1 MVETQKPLIVYKA
14 SAGSGKTFTL
24 ATEYIKLLVRDPLN
38 YRAILAVTFT
48 NKATEE
54 MKMRILSQLYGI
66 WKQLPDSD
74 SYAQK
79 IQEETGLPME
89 TIRQRSYDAL
99 HLLLHNYNSFRVQT
113 IDAFFQS
120 VLRNLAR
127 ELELTANLRVGLSGD
142 QIEELAVDQL
152 IDQLKHTDM
161 MLQWLLH
168 YIMDSLQDDKG
179 WSNNDEKK
187 TSFIHE
193 IKHFG
198 KTIFRDYY
206 KEHRNELNEKMEEEG
221 FFEQYTK
228 TLRQIRDDA
237 KERMLTI
244 ASAYFDTLEQEGL
257 TVADIKSG
265 TRGVSGYFQKIKN
278 GQFDPTVLNATA
290 LKAMDVPENW
300 YKKDH
305 PRAEELYVLADQV
318 LIPMLRYTEQEREK
332 QWKLFQSAQLT
343 LRHLNNL
350 RLLHSIEQ
358 KVKNL
363 HEEANVFLLGNTHHL
378 LHALIQ
384 DQDSPFIFEKIG
396 AQLHHVMIDEFQDT
410 STVQWQNFKV
420 LMRECMSHIGSE
432 NLIVGD
438 VKQSVYRWR
447 SGDWRLLNNINQQ
460 FSSEMME
467 IRPLQTNYRSERNII
482 TFNNA
487 FFTSA
492 AQQEQEALSERDPA
506 GAQQLKDAYTDVCQ
520 QIPENR
526 EPLGYVE
533 VRLLPAKDYRERTLE
548 QLRDTV
554 EMLLGQGVS
563 ANNIAILVRTNDI
576 ITLIANYFA
585 EQMPEVSI
593 VSDEAFRLDA
603 SVSVRLLIDSL
614 HLLTHPADLLTK
626 AQLIK
631 TYHRDVLGEDC
642 SDSVLLLR
650 NINPDD
656 LLPASYIAHFD
667 ELLMLPLY
675 ELVERLYD
683 IFELQR
689 LKDQSAY
696 ICAFYDCLTEY
707 TMENSTGIDAFIE
720 TWELE
725 LHEKTIQSDELHG
738 IRILTIHKSKG
749 LEYDHVLLPFCDWQM
764 ERGETI
770 WCEPSEE
777 PFCELPVA
785 PIDYSSKMIG
795 TIYEGDYLNEHLQL
809 TVDNLNLLYVAF
821 TRACKNLFVMG
832 KRKTKSSRSAIIEK
846 VLPELNMDGATLQGM
861 EDEQEDIF
869 FSYGSLYIDQHKQRK
884 DTDNVFLQSSQPLSI
899 EIETFDSKTEFRQ
912 SNKSQQF
919 VQTDDEEEDQQ
930 QGYVKMGSILHHV
943 FSTIHTVTDIDDALR
958 QLEQEGIL
966 YDDEIT
972 AAKVSSMLRK
982 RLESPRV
989 KEWFSDKWTLYNECT
1004 ILYTDASG
1012 HVCERRPDRVMSD
1025 GQRLVVVDF
1034 KFGHSRPEYQE
1045 QVREY
1050 MSLLKQMG
1058 HSQVE
1063 GYIWYVYSNQ
1073 IEPVR

>member
-1 MVETQKPLIVYKA
+1 MQKPLVVYKA

-24 ATEYIKLLVRDPLN
+24 ATEYIKLLVHNPLN
-38 YRAILAVTFT
+38 YRSILAVTFT

-79 IQEETGLPME
+79 VQEETNLPME
-89 TIRQRSYDAL
+89 TIRQRSGEAL
-99 HLLLHNYNSFRVQT
+99 HLLLHNYTGFRVQT

-127 ELELTANLRVGLSGD
+127 ELELTANLRVGLNGD

-168 YIMDSLQDDKG
+168 YIMDSIQEDKS

-206 KEHRNELNEKMEEEG
+206 KEHRNELNEKMTEEG
-221 FFEQYTK
+221 FLEQYTT
-228 TLRQIRDDA
+228 TLRQIREDA

-244 ASAYFDTLEQEGL
+244 ASSYFDTLEQEGFIV
-257 TVADIKSG
+257 TDIKNG
-265 TRGVSGYFQKIKN
+265 ARGVSSYFQKIKN
-278 GQFDPTVLNATA
+278 GQFDPSVLNATA
-290 LKAMDVPENW
+290 LKAMEAPENW

-305 PRAEELYVLADQV
+305 SRAEELHVLADQV
-318 LIPMLRYTEQEREK
+318 LIPMLRYTEEEREK
-332 QWKLFQSAQLT
+332 QWNLYQSAQLT

-358 KVKNL
+358 KVKDL
-363 HEEANVFLLGNTHHL
+363 HEEANIFLLGNTHHL

-396 AQLHHVMIDEFQDT
+396 AQLRHVMIDEFQDT

-420 LMRECMSHIGSE
+420 LMRECMSHAGSE

-447 SGDWRLLNNINQQ
+447 SGDWRLLNNIDQQ

-482 TFNNA
+482 AFNNA
-487 FFTSA
+487 FFTA
-492 AQQEQEALSERDPA
+492 AARQEQEDLSERDPV

-520 QIPENR
+520 QIPDHR
-526 EPLGYVE
+526 ESYGYVE
-533 VRLLPAKDYRERTLE
+533 IRLLPATNYRERTLE
-548 QLRDTV
+548 QLTETV
-554 EMLLGQGVS
+554 VTLIEQGIS
-563 ANNIAILVRTNDI
+563 PDKMAILVRTNDN
-576 ITLIANYFA
+576 ITLIADYFA
-585 EQMPEVSI
+585 QQMPEINI

-603 SVSVRLLIDSL
+603 SVSVRLLIDAL
-614 HLLTHPADLLTK
+614 RLLTHPADLLTK
-626 AQLIK
+626 AQLVK
-631 TYHRDVLGEDC
+631 TYHREVLGEDS
-642 SDSVLLLR
+642 SDSFLLLR

-675 ELVERLYD
+675 ELVERLYA
-683 IFELQR
+683 IFELHR

-696 ICAFYDCLTEY
+696 ICAFYDCLTEF

-725 LHEKTIQSDELHG
+725 LHQKTIQSDELHG

-785 PIDYSSKMIG
+785 PIDYSSKMLG
-795 TIYEGDYLNEHLQL
+795 TIYEKDYLNEHLQL

-821 TRACKNLFVMG
+821 TRACKNLFVIG
-832 KRKTKSSRSAIIEK
+832 KRKAKNCRSAIIEK
-846 VLPELNMDGATLQGM
+846 VLPELELDGMVLEGV
-861 EDEQEDIF
+861 EDEQAAIF
-869 FSYGSLYIDQHKQRK
+869 FSYGTLCVHQEKQQQH
-884 DTDNVFLQSSQPLSI
+884 TENVFLQPSGQLSL

-919 VQTDDEEEDQQ
+919 VQANEEEEDQQ

-943 FSTIHTVTDIDDALR
+943 FSTIRTVADIDVALR

-989 KEWFSDKWTLYNECT
+989 KEWFSDKWTLYNECS
-1004 ILYTDASG
+1004 ILYTDADG

-1034 KFGHSRPEYQE
+1034 KFGHPRPEYQE

-1050 MSLLKQMG
+1050 MTLLQQMG
-1058 HSQVE
+1058 HHQVE

-1073 IEPVR
+1073 IESVK

>member
-1 MVETQKPLIVYKA
+1 MQKPLVVYKA

-24 ATEYIKLLVRDPLN
+24 ATEYIKLLVHNPLN
-38 YRAILAVTFT
+38 YRSILAVTFT

-79 IQEETGLPME
+79 VQEETNLPME
-89 TIRQRSYDAL
+89 TIRQRSGEAL
-99 HLLLHNYNSFRVQT
+99 HLLLHNYTGFRVQT

-127 ELELTANLRVGLSGD
+127 ELELTANLRVGLNGD

-168 YIMDSLQDDKG
+168 YIMDSIQEDKS

-206 KEHRNELNEKMEEEG
+206 KEHRNELNEKMTEEG
-221 FFEQYTK
+221 FFEQYTT
-228 TLRQIRDDA
+228 TLRQIREDA

-244 ASAYFDTLEQEGL
+244 ASTYFDTLEQEGFIV
-257 TVADIKSG
+257 TDIKNG
-265 TRGVSGYFQKIKN
+265 ARGVSSYFQKIKN
-278 GQFDPTVLNATA
+278 GQFDPSVLNATA
-290 LKAMDVPENW
+290 LKAMEAPENW

-305 PRAEELYVLADQV
+305 SRAEELHVLADQV
-318 LIPMLRYTEQEREK
+318 LIPMLRYTEEEREK
-332 QWKLFQSAQLT
+332 QWNLYQSAQLT

-358 KVKNL
+358 KVKDL
-363 HEEANVFLLGNTHHL
+363 HEEANIFLLGNTHHL

-396 AQLHHVMIDEFQDT
+396 AQLRHVMIDEFQDT

-420 LMRECMSHIGSE
+420 LMRECMSHAGSE

-447 SGDWRLLNNINQQ
+447 SGDWRLLNNIDQQ

-482 TFNNA
+482 AFNNA
-487 FFTSA
+487 FFTA
-492 AQQEQEALSERDPA
+492 AARQEQEDLSERDPV

-520 QIPENR
+520 QIPDHR
-526 EPLGYVE
+526 ESYGYVE
-533 VRLLPAKDYRERTLE
+533 IRLLPATNYRERTLE
-548 QLRDTV
+548 QLTETV
-554 EMLLGQGVS
+554 GTLIEQGIS
-563 ANNIAILVRTNDI
+563 PDKMAILVRTNDN
-576 ITLIANYFA
+576 ITLIADYFA
-585 EQMPEVSI
+585 QQMPEINI

-603 SVSVRLLIDSL
+603 SVSVRLLIDAL
-614 HLLTHPADLLTK
+614 RLLTHPADLLTK
-626 AQLIK
+626 AQLVK
-631 TYHRDVLGEDC
+631 TYHREVLGEDS
-642 SDSVLLLR
+642 SDSFLLLR

-675 ELVERLYD
+675 ELVERLYA
-683 IFELQR
+683 IFELHR

-696 ICAFYDCLTEY
+696 ICAFYDCLTEF

-725 LHEKTIQSDELHG
+725 LHQKTIQSDELHG

-785 PIDYSSKMIG
+785 PIDYSSKMLG
-795 TIYEGDYLNEHLQL
+795 TIYEKDYLNEHLQL

-821 TRACKNLFVMG
+821 TRACKNLFVIG
-832 KRKTKSSRSAIIEK
+832 KRKAKAYRSAIIEK
-846 VLPELNMDGATLQGM
+846 VLPELELDGMVLEGV
-861 EDEQEDIF
+861 EDEQADIF
-869 FSYGSLYIDQHKQRK
+869 FSYGTLCVHQEKQQQH
-884 DTDNVFLQSSQPLSI
+884 TENVFLQPSGQLSL
-899 EIETFDSKTEFRQ
+899 EIDTFDSKTEFRQ

-919 VQTDDEEEDQQ
+919 VQANEEEEDQQ

-943 FSTIHTVTDIDDALR
+943 FSTIRTVADIDVALR

-989 KEWFSDKWTLYNECT
+989 KEWFSDKWTLYNECS
-1004 ILYTDASG
+1004 ILYTDADG

-1034 KFGHSRPEYQE
+1034 KFGHPRPEYQE

-1050 MSLLKQMG
+1050 MTLLQQMG
-1058 HSQVE
+1058 HHQVE

-1073 IEPVR
+1073 IESVK

>member
-1 MVETQKPLIVYKA
+1 MQKPLVVYKA

-24 ATEYIKLLVRDPLN
+24 ATEYIKLLVHNPLN
-38 YRAILAVTFT
+38 YRSILAVTFT

-79 IQEETGLPME
+79 VQEETNLPME
-89 TIRQRSYDAL
+89 TIRQRSGEAL
-99 HLLLHNYNSFRVQT
+99 HLLLHNYTGFRVQT

-127 ELELTANLRVGLSGD
+127 ELELTANLRVGLNGD

-168 YIMDSLQDDKG
+168 YIMDSIQEDKS

-206 KEHRNELNEKMEEEG
+206 KEHRNELNEKMTEEG
-221 FFEQYTK
+221 FLEQYTT
-228 TLRQIRDDA
+228 TLRQIREDA

-244 ASAYFDTLEQEGL
+244 ASSYFDTLEQEGFIV
-257 TVADIKSG
+257 TDIKNG
-265 TRGVSGYFQKIKN
+265 ARGVSSYFQKIKN
-278 GQFDPTVLNATA
+278 GQFDPSVLNATA
-290 LKAMDVPENW
+290 LKAMEAPENW

-305 PRAEELYVLADQV
+305 SRAEELHVLADQV
-318 LIPMLRYTEQEREK
+318 LIPMLRYTEEEREK
-332 QWKLFQSAQLT
+332 QWNLYQSAQLT

-358 KVKNL
+358 KVKDL
-363 HEEANVFLLGNTHHL
+363 HEEANIFLLGNTHHL

-396 AQLHHVMIDEFQDT
+396 AQLRHVMIDEFQDT

-420 LMRECMSHIGSE
+420 LMRECMSHAGSE

-447 SGDWRLLNNINQQ
+447 SGDWRLLNNIDQQ

-482 TFNNA
+482 AFNNA
-487 FFTSA
+487 FFTA
-492 AQQEQEALSERDPA
+492 AARQEQEDLSERDPV

-520 QIPENR
+520 QIPDHR
-526 EPLGYVE
+526 ESYGYVE
-533 VRLLPAKDYRERTLE
+533 IRLLPATNYRERTLE
-548 QLRDTV
+548 QLTETV
-554 EMLLGQGVS
+554 GTLIEQGIS
-563 ANNIAILVRTNDI
+563 PDKMAILVRTNDN
-576 ITLIANYFA
+576 ITLIADYFA
-585 EQMPEVSI
+585 QQMPEINI

-603 SVSVRLLIDSL
+603 SVSVRLLIDAL
-614 HLLTHPADLLTK
+614 RLLTHPADLLTK
-626 AQLIK
+626 AQLVK
-631 TYHRDVLGEDC
+631 TYHREVLGEDS
-642 SDSVLLLR
+642 SDSFLLLR

-675 ELVERLYD
+675 ELVERLYA
-683 IFELQR
+683 IFELHR

-696 ICAFYDCLTEY
+696 ICAFYDCLTEF

-725 LHEKTIQSDELHG
+725 LHQKTIQSDELHG

-785 PIDYSSKMIG
+785 PIDYSSKMLG
-795 TIYEGDYLNEHLQL
+795 TIYEKDYLNEHLQL

-821 TRACKNLFVMG
+821 TRACKNLFVIG
-832 KRKTKSSRSAIIEK
+832 KRKAKAYRSAIIEK
-846 VLPELNMDGATLQGM
+846 VLPELELDGMVLEGV
-861 EDEQEDIF
+861 EDEQAAIF
-869 FSYGSLYIDQHKQRK
+869 FSYGTLCVHQEKQQQH
-884 DTDNVFLQSSQPLSI
+884 TENVFLQPSGQLSL
-899 EIETFDSKTEFRQ
+899 EIDTFDSKTEFRQ

-919 VQTDDEEEDQQ
+919 VQANEEEEDQQ

-943 FSTIHTVTDIDDALR
+943 FSTIRTVADIDVALR

-989 KEWFSDKWTLYNECT
+989 KEWFSDKWTLYNECS
-1004 ILYTDASG
+1004 ILYTDADG

-1034 KFGHSRPEYQE
+1034 KFGHPRPEYQE

-1050 MSLLKQMG
+1050 MTLLQQMG
-1058 HSQVE
+1058 HHQVE

-1073 IEPVR
+1073 IESVK

>member
-1 MVETQKPLIVYKA
+1 MQKPLVVYKA

-24 ATEYIKLLVRDPLN
+24 ATEYIKLLVHNPLN
-38 YRAILAVTFT
+38 YRSILAVTFT

-79 IQEETGLPME
+79 VQEETNLPME
-89 TIRQRSYDAL
+89 TIRQRSGEAL
-99 HLLLHNYNSFRVQT
+99 HLLLHNYTGFRVQT

-127 ELELTANLRVGLSGD
+127 ELELTANLRVGLNGD

-168 YIMDSLQDDKG
+168 YIMDSIQEDKS

-206 KEHRNELNEKMEEEG
+206 KEHRNELNEKMTEEG
-221 FFEQYTK
+221 FLEQYTT
-228 TLRQIRDDA
+228 TLRQIREDA

-244 ASAYFDTLEQEGL
+244 ASSYFDTLEQEGFIV
-257 TVADIKSG
+257 TDIKNG
-265 TRGVSGYFQKIKN
+265 ARGVSSYFQKIKN
-278 GQFDPTVLNATA
+278 GQFDPSVLNATA
-290 LKAMDVPENW
+290 LKAMEAPENW

-305 PRAEELYVLADQV
+305 SRAEELHVLADQV
-318 LIPMLRYTEQEREK
+318 LIPMLRYTEEEREK
-332 QWKLFQSAQLT
+332 QWNLYQSAQLT

-358 KVKNL
+358 KVKDL
-363 HEEANVFLLGNTHHL
+363 HEEANIFLLGNTHHL

-396 AQLHHVMIDEFQDT
+396 AQLRHVMIDEFQDT

-420 LMRECMSHIGSE
+420 LMRECMSHAGSE

-447 SGDWRLLNNINQQ
+447 SGDWRLLNNIDQQ

-482 TFNNA
+482 AFNNA
-487 FFTSA
+487 FFTA
-492 AQQEQEALSERDPA
+492 AARQEQEDLSERDPV

-520 QIPENR
+520 QIPDHR
-526 EPLGYVE
+526 ESYGYVE
-533 VRLLPAKDYRERTLE
+533 IRLLPATNYRERTLE
-548 QLRDTV
+548 QLTETV
-554 EMLLGQGVS
+554 GTLIEQGIS
-563 ANNIAILVRTNDI
+563 PDKIAILVRTNDN
-576 ITLIANYFA
+576 ITLIADYFA
-585 EQMPEVSI
+585 QQMPEINI

-603 SVSVRLLIDSL
+603 SVSVRLLIDAL
-614 HLLTHPADLLTK
+614 RLLTHPADLLTK
-626 AQLIK
+626 AQLVK
-631 TYHRDVLGEDC
+631 TYHREVLGEDS
-642 SDSVLLLR
+642 SDSFLLLR

-675 ELVERLYD
+675 ELVERLYA
-683 IFELQR
+683 IFELHR

-696 ICAFYDCLTEY
+696 ICAFYDCLTEF

-725 LHEKTIQSDELHG
+725 LHQKTIQSDELHG

-785 PIDYSSKMIG
+785 PIDYSSKMLG
-795 TIYEGDYLNEHLQL
+795 TIYEKDYLNEHLQL

-821 TRACKNLFVMG
+821 TRACKNLFVIG
-832 KRKTKSSRSAIIEK
+832 KRKAKNCRSAIIEK
-846 VLPELNMDGATLQGM
+846 VLPELELDGMVLEGV
-861 EDEQEDIF
+861 EDEQAAIF
-869 FSYGSLYIDQHKQRK
+869 FSYGTLCVHQEKQQQH
-884 DTDNVFLQSSQPLSI
+884 TENVFLQPSGQLSL
-899 EIETFDSKTEFRQ
+899 EIDTFDSKTEFRQ

-919 VQTDDEEEDQQ
+919 VQANEEEEDQQ

-943 FSTIHTVTDIDDALR
+943 FSTIRTVADIDVALR

-989 KEWFSDKWTLYNECT
+989 KEWFSDKWTLYNECS
-1004 ILYTDASG
+1004 ILYTDADG

-1034 KFGHSRPEYQE
+1034 KFGHPRPEYQE

-1050 MSLLKQMG
+1050 MTLLQQMG
-1058 HSQVE
+1058 HHQVE

-1073 IEPVR
+1073 IESVK

>member
-1 MVETQKPLIVYKA
+1 MQKPLVVYKA

-24 ATEYIKLLVRDPLN
+24 ATEYIKLLVHNPLN
-38 YRAILAVTFT
+38 YRSILAVTFT

-79 IQEETGLPME
+79 VQEETNLPME
-89 TIRQRSYDAL
+89 TIRQRSGEAL
-99 HLLLHNYNSFRVQT
+99 HLLLHNYTGFRVQT

-127 ELELTANLRVGLSGD
+127 ELELTANLRVGLNGD

-168 YIMDSLQDDKG
+168 YIMDSIQEDKS

-206 KEHRNELNEKMEEEG
+206 KEHRNELNEKMTEEG
-221 FFEQYTK
+221 FLEQYTT
-228 TLRQIRDDA
+228 TLRQIREDA

-244 ASAYFDTLEQEGL
+244 ASSYFDTLEQEGFIV
-257 TVADIKSG
+257 TDIKNG
-265 TRGVSGYFQKIKN
+265 ARGVSSYFQKIKN
-278 GQFDPTVLNATA
+278 GQFDPSVLNATA
-290 LKAMDVPENW
+290 LKAMEAPENW

-305 PRAEELYVLADQV
+305 SRAEELHVLADQV
-318 LIPMLRYTEQEREK
+318 LIPMLRYTEEEREK
-332 QWKLFQSAQLT
+332 QWNLYQSAQLT

-358 KVKNL
+358 KVKDL
-363 HEEANVFLLGNTHHL
+363 HEEANIFLLGNTHHL

-396 AQLHHVMIDEFQDT
+396 AQLRHVMIDEFQDT

-420 LMRECMSHIGSE
+420 LMRECMSHAGSE

-447 SGDWRLLNNINQQ
+447 SGDWRLLNNIDQQ

-482 TFNNA
+482 AFNNA
-487 FFTSA
+487 FFTA
-492 AQQEQEALSERDPA
+492 AARQEQEDLSERDPV

-520 QIPENR
+520 QIPDHR
-526 EPLGYVE
+526 ESYGYVE
-533 VRLLPAKDYRERTLE
+533 IRLLPATNYRERTLE
-548 QLRDTV
+548 QLTETV
-554 EMLLGQGVS
+554 GTLIEQGVS
-563 ANNIAILVRTNDI
+563 TDKMAILVRTNDN
-576 ITLIANYFA
+576 ITLIADYFA
-585 EQMPEVSI
+585 QQMPEINI

-603 SVSVRLLIDSL
+603 SVSVRLLIDAL
-614 HLLTHPADLLTK
+614 RLLTHPADLLTK
-626 AQLIK
+626 AQLVK
-631 TYHRDVLGEDC
+631 TYHREVLGEDS
-642 SDSVLLLR
+642 SDSFLLLR

-675 ELVERLYD
+675 ELVERLYA
-683 IFELQR
+683 IFELHR

-696 ICAFYDCLTEY
+696 ICAFYDCLTEF

-725 LHEKTIQSDELHG
+725 LHQKTIQSDELHG

-785 PIDYSSKMIG
+785 PIDYSSKMLG
-795 TIYEGDYLNEHLQL
+795 TIYEKDYLNEHLQL

-821 TRACKNLFVMG
+821 TRACKNLFVIG
-832 KRKTKSSRSAIIEK
+832 KRKAKNCRSAIIEK
-846 VLPELNMDGATLQGM
+846 VLPELELDGMVLEGV
-861 EDEQEDIF
+861 EDEQAAIF
-869 FSYGSLYIDQHKQRK
+869 FSYGTLCVHQEKQQQH
-884 DTDNVFLQSSQPLSI
+884 TENVFLQPSGQLSL

-919 VQTDDEEEDQQ
+919 VQANEEEEDQQ

-943 FSTIHTVTDIDDALR
+943 FSTIHTVADIDVALR

-989 KEWFSDKWTLYNECT
+989 KEWFSDKWTLYNECS
-1004 ILYTDASG
+1004 ILYTDADG

-1034 KFGHSRPEYQE
+1034 KFGHPRPEYQE

-1050 MSLLKQMG
+1050 MTLLQQMG
-1058 HSQVE
+1058 HHQVE

-1073 IEPVR
+1073 IESVK

>member
-1 MVETQKPLIVYKA
+1 MQKPLVVYKA

-24 ATEYIKLLVRDPLN
+24 ATEYIKLLVHNPLN
-38 YRAILAVTFT
+38 YRSILAVTFT

-79 IQEETGLPME
+79 VQEETNLPME
-89 TIRQRSYDAL
+89 TIRQRSGEAL
-99 HLLLHNYNSFRVQT
+99 HLLLHNYTGFRVQT

-127 ELELTANLRVGLSGD
+127 ELELTANLRVGLNGD

-168 YIMDSLQDDKG
+168 YIMDSIQEDKS

-206 KEHRNELNEKMEEEG
+206 KEHRNELNEKMTEEG
-221 FFEQYTK
+221 FLEQYTT
-228 TLRQIRDDA
+228 TLRQIREDA

-244 ASAYFDTLEQEGL
+244 ASSYFDTLEQEGFIV
-257 TVADIKSG
+257 TDIKNG
-265 TRGVSGYFQKIKN
+265 ARGVSSYFQKIKN
-278 GQFDPTVLNATA
+278 GQFDPSVLNATA
-290 LKAMDVPENW
+290 LKAMEAPENW

-305 PRAEELYVLADQV
+305 SRAEELHVLADQV
-318 LIPMLRYTEQEREK
+318 LIPMLRFTEEEREK
-332 QWKLFQSAQLT
+332 QWNLYQSAQLT

-358 KVKNL
+358 KVKDL
-363 HEEANVFLLGNTHHL
+363 HEEANIFLLGNTHHL

-396 AQLHHVMIDEFQDT
+396 AQLRHVMIDEFQDT

-420 LMRECMSHIGSE
+420 LMRECMSHAGSE

-447 SGDWRLLNNINQQ
+447 SGDWRLLNNIDQQ

-482 TFNNA
+482 AFNNA
-487 FFTSA
+487 FFTA
-492 AQQEQEALSERDPA
+492 AARQEQEDLSERDPV

-520 QIPENR
+520 QIPDHR
-526 EPLGYVE
+526 ESYGYVE
-533 VRLLPAKDYRERTLE
+533 IRLLPATNYRERTLE
-548 QLRDTV
+548 QLTETV
-554 EMLLGQGVS
+554 GTLIEQGIS
-563 ANNIAILVRTNDI
+563 PDKMAILVRTNDN
-576 ITLIANYFA
+576 ITLIADYFA
-585 EQMPEVSI
+585 QQMPEINI

-603 SVSVRLLIDSL
+603 SVSVRLLIDAL
-614 HLLTHPADLLTK
+614 RLLTHPADLLTK
-626 AQLIK
+626 AQLVK
-631 TYHRDVLGEDC
+631 TYHREVLGEDS
-642 SDSVLLLR
+642 SDSFLLLR

-675 ELVERLYD
+675 ELVERLYA
-683 IFELQR
+683 IFELHR

-696 ICAFYDCLTEY
+696 ICAFYDCLTEF

-725 LHEKTIQSDELHG
+725 LHQKTIQSDELHG

-785 PIDYSSKMIG
+785 PIDYSSKMLG
-795 TIYEGDYLNEHLQL
+795 TIYEKDYLNEHLQL

-821 TRACKNLFVMG
+821 TRACKNLFVIG
-832 KRKTKSSRSAIIEK
+832 KRKAKNCRSAIIEK
-846 VLPELNMDGATLQGM
+846 VLPELELDGMVLEGV
-861 EDEQEDIF
+861 EDEQADIF
-869 FSYGSLYIDQHKQRK
+869 FSYGTLCVHQEKQQQH
-884 DTDNVFLQSSQPLSI
+884 TENVFLQPSGQLSL

-919 VQTDDEEEDQQ
+919 VQTDDEEENQQ

-943 FSTIHTVTDIDDALR
+943 FSTIRTVADIDVALR

-989 KEWFSDKWTLYNECT
+989 KEWFSDKWTLYNECS
-1004 ILYTDASG
+1004 ILYTDADG

-1034 KFGHSRPEYQE
+1034 KFGHPRPEYQE

-1050 MSLLKQMG
+1050 MTLLQQMG
-1058 HSQVE
+1058 HHQVE

-1073 IEPVR
+1073 IESVK

>member
-1 MVETQKPLIVYKA
+1 MQKPLVVYKA

-24 ATEYIKLLVRDPLN
+24 ATEYIKLLVHNPLN
-38 YRAILAVTFT
+38 YRSILAVTFT

-79 IQEETGLPME
+79 VQEETNLPME
-89 TIRQRSYDAL
+89 TIRQRSGEAL
-99 HLLLHNYNSFRVQT
+99 HLLLHNYTGFRVQT

-127 ELELTANLRVGLSGD
+127 ELELTANLRVGLNGD

-168 YIMDSLQDDKG
+168 YIMDSIQEDKS

-206 KEHRNELNEKMEEEG
+206 KEHRNELNEKMTEEG
-221 FFEQYTK
+221 FLEQYTT
-228 TLRQIRDDA
+228 TLRQIREDA

-244 ASAYFDTLEQEGL
+244 ASSYFDTLEQEGFIV
-257 TVADIKSG
+257 TDIKNG
-265 TRGVSGYFQKIKN
+265 ARGVSSYFQKIKN
-278 GQFDPTVLNATA
+278 GQFDPSVLNATA
-290 LKAMDVPENW
+290 LKAMEAPENW

-305 PRAEELYVLADQV
+305 SRAEELHVLADQV
-318 LIPMLRYTEQEREK
+318 LIPMLRFTEEEREK
-332 QWKLFQSAQLT
+332 QWNLYQSAQLT

-358 KVKNL
+358 KVKDL
-363 HEEANVFLLGNTHHL
+363 HEEANIFLLGNTHHL

-396 AQLHHVMIDEFQDT
+396 AQLRHVMIDEFQDT

-420 LMRECMSHIGSE
+420 LMRECMSHAGSE

-447 SGDWRLLNNINQQ
+447 SGDWRLLNNIDQQ

-482 TFNNA
+482 AFNNA
-487 FFTSA
+487 FFTA
-492 AQQEQEALSERDPA
+492 AARQEQEDLSERDPV

-520 QIPENR
+520 QIPDHR
-526 EPLGYVE
+526 ESYGYVE
-533 VRLLPAKDYRERTLE
+533 IRLLPATNYRERTLE
-548 QLRDTV
+548 QLTETV
-554 EMLLGQGVS
+554 GTLIEQGIS
-563 ANNIAILVRTNDI
+563 PDKMAILVRTNDN
-576 ITLIANYFA
+576 ITLIADYFA
-585 EQMPEVSI
+585 QQMPEINI

-603 SVSVRLLIDSL
+603 SVSVRLLIDAL
-614 HLLTHPADLLTK
+614 RLLTHPADLLTK
-626 AQLIK
+626 AQLVK
-631 TYHRDVLGEDC
+631 TYHREVLGEDS
-642 SDSVLLLR
+642 SDSFLLLR

-675 ELVERLYD
+675 ELVERLYA
-683 IFELQR
+683 IFELHR

-696 ICAFYDCLTEY
+696 ICAFYDCLTEF

-725 LHEKTIQSDELHG
+725 LHQKTIQSDELHG

-785 PIDYSSKMIG
+785 PIDYSSKMLG
-795 TIYEGDYLNEHLQL
+795 TIYEKDYLNEHLQL

-821 TRACKNLFVMG
+821 TRACKNLFVIG
-832 KRKTKSSRSAIIEK
+832 KRKAKNCRSAIIEK
-846 VLPELNMDGATLQGM
+846 VLPELELDGMVLEGV
-861 EDEQEDIF
+861 EDEQAAIF
-869 FSYGSLYIDQHKQRK
+869 FSYGTLCVHQEKQQQH
-884 DTDNVFLQSSQPLSI
+884 TENVFLQPSGQLSL

-919 VQTDDEEEDQQ
+919 VQANEEEEDQQ

-943 FSTIHTVTDIDDALR
+943 FSTIRTVADIDVALR

-989 KEWFSDKWTLYNECT
+989 KEWFSDKWTLYNECS
-1004 ILYTDASG
+1004 ILYTDADG

-1034 KFGHSRPEYQE
+1034 KFGHPRPEYQE

-1050 MSLLKQMG
+1050 MTLLQQMG
-1058 HSQVE
+1058 HHQVE

-1073 IEPVR
+1073 IESVK

>member
-1 MVETQKPLIVYKA
+1 
-14 SAGSGKTFTL
+14 
-24 ATEYIKLLVRDPLN
+24 
-38 YRAILAVTFT
+38 
-48 NKATEE
+48 
-54 MKMRILSQLYGI
+54 
-66 WKQLPDSD
+66 
-74 SYAQK
+74 
-79 IQEETGLPME
+79 
-89 TIRQRSYDAL
+89 
-99 HLLLHNYNSFRVQT
+99 
-113 IDAFFQS
+113 
-120 VLRNLAR
+120 
-127 ELELTANLRVGLSGD
+127 
-142 QIEELAVDQL
+142 
-152 IDQLKHTDM
+152 
-161 MLQWLLH
+161 
-168 YIMDSLQDDKG
+168 
-179 WSNNDEKK
+179 
-187 TSFIHE
+187 
-193 IKHFG
+193 
-198 KTIFRDYY
+198 
-206 KEHRNELNEKMEEEG
+206 
-221 FFEQYTK
+221 
-228 TLRQIRDDA
+228 
-237 KERMLTI
+237 
-244 ASAYFDTLEQEGL
+244 
-257 TVADIKSG
+257 
-265 TRGVSGYFQKIKN
+265 
-278 GQFDPTVLNATA
+278 
-290 LKAMDVPENW
+290 
-300 YKKDH
+300 
-305 PRAEELYVLADQV
+305 
-318 LIPMLRYTEQEREK
+318 
-332 QWKLFQSAQLT
+332 
-343 LRHLNNL
+343 
-350 RLLHSIEQ
+350 
-358 KVKNL
+358 
-363 HEEANVFLLGNTHHL
+363 
-378 LHALIQ
+378 
-384 DQDSPFIFEKIG
+384 
-396 AQLHHVMIDEFQDT
+396 MIDEFQDT

-506 GAQQLKDAYTDVCQ
+506 GAQQLKDAYADVCQ

-526 EPLGYVE
+526 KPLGYVE

-650 NINPDD
+650 NIDPDD

-683 IFELQR
+683 IFELHR

-696 ICAFYDCLTEY
+696 ICAFYDCLTEF

-725 LHEKTIQSDELHG
+725 LHEKTIQSDEQHG

-764 ERGETI
+764 ERSETI

-899 EIETFDSKTEFRQ
+899 
-912 SNKSQQF
+912 
-919 VQTDDEEEDQQ
+919 
-930 QGYVKMGSILHHV
+930 
-943 FSTIHTVTDIDDALR
+943 
-958 QLEQEGIL
+958 
-966 YDDEIT
+966 
-972 AAKVSSMLRK
+972 
-982 RLESPRV
+982 
-989 KEWFSDKWTLYNECT
+989 
-1004 ILYTDASG
+1004 
-1012 HVCERRPDRVMSD
+1012 
-1025 GQRLVVVDF
+1025 
-1034 KFGHSRPEYQE
+1034 
-1045 QVREY
+1045 
-1050 MSLLKQMG
+1050 
-1058 HSQVE
+1058 
-1063 GYIWYVYSNQ
+1063 
-1073 IEPVR
+1073 

>member
-1 MVETQKPLIVYKA
+1 MQKPLVVYKA

-24 ATEYIKLLVRDPLN
+24 ATEYIKLLVHNPLN
-38 YRAILAVTFT
+38 YRSILAVTFT

-79 IQEETGLPME
+79 VQEETNFPME
-89 TIRQRSYDAL
+89 TIRQRSGEAL
-99 HLLLHNYNSFRVQT
+99 HLLLHNYTGFRVQT

-127 ELELTANLRVGLSGD
+127 ELELTANLRVGLNGD

-168 YIMDSLQDDKG
+168 YIMDSIQEDKS

-206 KEHRNELNEKMEEEG
+206 KEHRNELNEKMTEEG
-221 FFEQYTK
+221 FLEQYTT
-228 TLRQIRDDA
+228 TLRQIREDA

-244 ASAYFDTLEQEGL
+244 ASSYFDTLEQEGFIV
-257 TVADIKSG
+257 TDIKNG
-265 TRGVSGYFQKIKN
+265 ARGVSSYFQKIKN
-278 GQFDPTVLNATA
+278 GQFDPSVLNATA
-290 LKAMDVPENW
+290 LKAMEAPENW

-305 PRAEELYVLADQV
+305 SRAEELHVLADQV

-358 KVKNL
+358 KVKDL

-396 AQLHHVMIDEFQDT
+396 AQLRHVMIDEFQDT

-420 LMRECMSHIGSE
+420 LMRECMSHAGSE

-447 SGDWRLLNNINQQ
+447 SGDWRLLNNIDQQ

-482 TFNNA
+482 AFNNA
-487 FFTSA
+487 FFTA
-492 AQQEQEALSERDPA
+492 AARQEQEDLSERDPV

-520 QIPENR
+520 QIPDHR
-526 EPLGYVE
+526 ESFGYVE
-533 VRLLPAKDYRERTLE
+533 IRLLPATNYRERTLE
-548 QLRDTV
+548 QLT
-554 EMLLGQGVS
+554 ETIGTLIEQGIS
-563 ANNIAILVRTNDI
+563 PDKMAILVRTNDY
-576 ITLIANYFA
+576 ITLIADYFA
-585 EQMPEVSI
+585 QQMPEINI

-603 SVSVRLLIDSL
+603 SVSVRLLIDAL
-614 HLLTHPADLLTK
+614 RLLTHPADLLTK
-626 AQLIK
+626 AQLVK
-631 TYHRDVLGEDC
+631 TYHREVLGEDS
-642 SDSVLLLR
+642 SDSFLLLR

-675 ELVERLYD
+675 ELVERLYA
-683 IFELQR
+683 IFELHR

-696 ICAFYDCLTEY
+696 ICAFYDCLTEF

-725 LHEKTIQSDELHG
+725 LHQKTIQSDELHG

-785 PIDYSSKMIG
+785 PIDYSSKMLG
-795 TIYEGDYLNEHLQL
+795 TIYEKDYLNEHLQL

-821 TRACKNLFVMG
+821 TRACKNLFVIG
-832 KRKTKSSRSAIIEK
+832 KRKAKNCRSAIIEK
-846 VLPELNMDGATLQGM
+846 VLPELELDGMVLEGV
-861 EDEQEDIF
+861 EDEQAAIF
-869 FSYGSLYIDQHKQRK
+869 FSYGTLCVHQEKQQQH
-884 DTDNVFLQSSQPLSI
+884 TENVFLQPSGQLSL

-919 VQTDDEEEDQQ
+919 VQANEEEEDQQ

-943 FSTIHTVTDIDDALR
+943 FSTIRTVADIDVALR

-989 KEWFSDKWTLYNECT
+989 KEWFSDKWTLYNECS
-1004 ILYTDASG
+1004 ILYTDADG

-1034 KFGHSRPEYQE
+1034 KFGHPRPEYQE

-1050 MSLLKQMG
+1050 MTLLQQMG
-1058 HSQVE
+1058 HHQVE

-1073 IEPVR
+1073 IESVK

>member
-1 MVETQKPLIVYKA
+1 MQKPLVVYKA

-24 ATEYIKLLVRDPLN
+24 ATEYIKLLVHNPLN
-38 YRAILAVTFT
+38 YRSILAVTFT

-79 IQEETGLPME
+79 VQEETNLPME
-89 TIRQRSYDAL
+89 TIRQRSGEAL
-99 HLLLHNYNSFRVQT
+99 HLLLHNYTGFRVQT

-127 ELELTANLRVGLSGD
+127 ELELTANLRVGLNGD

-168 YIMDSLQDDKG
+168 YIMDSIQEDKS

-206 KEHRNELNEKMEEEG
+206 KEHRNELNEKMTEEG
-221 FFEQYTK
+221 FFEQYTT
-228 TLRQIRDDA
+228 TLRQIREDA

-244 ASAYFDTLEQEGL
+244 ASTYFDTLEQEGFIV
-257 TVADIKSG
+257 TDIKNG
-265 TRGVSGYFQKIKN
+265 ARGVSSYFQKIKN
-278 GQFDPTVLNATA
+278 GQFDPSVLNATA
-290 LKAMDVPENW
+290 LKAMEAPENW

-305 PRAEELYVLADQV
+305 SRAEELHVLADQV
-318 LIPMLRYTEQEREK
+318 LIPMLRYTEEEREK
-332 QWKLFQSAQLT
+332 QWNLYQSAQLT

-358 KVKNL
+358 KVKDL
-363 HEEANVFLLGNTHHL
+363 HEEANIFLLGNTHHL

-396 AQLHHVMIDEFQDT
+396 AQLRHVMIDEFQDT

-420 LMRECMSHIGSE
+420 LMRECMSHAGSE

-447 SGDWRLLNNINQQ
+447 SGDWRLLNNIDQQ

-482 TFNNA
+482 AFNNA
-487 FFTSA
+487 FFTA
-492 AQQEQEALSERDPA
+492 AARQEQEDLSERDPV

-520 QIPENR
+520 QIPDHR
-526 EPLGYVE
+526 ESYGYVE
-533 VRLLPAKDYRERTLE
+533 IRLLPATNYRERTLE
-548 QLRDTV
+548 QLTETV
-554 EMLLGQGVS
+554 GTLIEQGIS
-563 ANNIAILVRTNDI
+563 PDKMAILVRTNDN
-576 ITLIANYFA
+576 ITLIADYFA
-585 EQMPEVSI
+585 QQMPEINI

-603 SVSVRLLIDSL
+603 SVSVRLLIDAL
-614 HLLTHPADLLTK
+614 RLLTHPADLLTK
-626 AQLIK
+626 AQLVK
-631 TYHRDVLGEDC
+631 TYHREVLGEDS
-642 SDSVLLLR
+642 SDSFLLLR

-675 ELVERLYD
+675 ELVERLYA
-683 IFELQR
+683 IFELHR

-696 ICAFYDCLTEY
+696 ICAFYDCLTEF

-725 LHEKTIQSDELHG
+725 LHQKTIQSDELHG

-785 PIDYSSKMIG
+785 PIDYSSKMLG
-795 TIYEGDYLNEHLQL
+795 TIYEKDYLNEHLQL

-821 TRACKNLFVMG
+821 TRACKNLFVIG
-832 KRKTKSSRSAIIEK
+832 KRKAKNCRSAIIEK
-846 VLPELNMDGATLQGM
+846 VLPELELDGMVLEGV
-861 EDEQEDIF
+861 EDEQADIF
-869 FSYGSLYIDQHKQRK
+869 FSYGTLCVHQEKQQQH
-884 DTDNVFLQSSQPLSI
+884 TENVFLQPSGQLSL
-899 EIETFDSKTEFRQ
+899 EIDTFDSKTEFRQ

-919 VQTDDEEEDQQ
+919 VQANEEEEDQQ

-943 FSTIHTVTDIDDALR
+943 FSTIRTVADIDVALR

-989 KEWFSDKWTLYNECT
+989 KEWFSDKWTLYNECS
-1004 ILYTDASG
+1004 ILYTDADG

-1034 KFGHSRPEYQE
+1034 KFGHPRPEYQE

-1050 MSLLKQMG
+1050 MTLLQQMG
-1058 HSQVE
+1058 HHQVE

-1073 IEPVR
+1073 IESVK

>member
-1 MVETQKPLIVYKA
+1 MQKPLVVYKA

-24 ATEYIKLLVRDPLN
+24 ATEYIKLLVHNPLN
-38 YRAILAVTFT
+38 YRSILAVTFT

-79 IQEETGLPME
+79 VQEETNLPME
-89 TIRQRSYDAL
+89 TIRQRSGEAL
-99 HLLLHNYNSFRVQT
+99 HLLLHNYTGFRVQT

-127 ELELTANLRVGLSGD
+127 ELELTANLRVGLNGD

-168 YIMDSLQDDKG
+168 YIMDSIQEDKS

-206 KEHRNELNEKMEEEG
+206 KEHRNELNEKMTEEG
-221 FFEQYTK
+221 FLEQYTT
-228 TLRQIRDDA
+228 TLRQIREDA

-244 ASAYFDTLEQEGL
+244 ASSYFDTLEQEGFIV
-257 TVADIKSG
+257 TDIKNG
-265 TRGVSGYFQKIKN
+265 ARGVSSYFQKIKN
-278 GQFDPTVLNATA
+278 GQFDPSVLNATA
-290 LKAMDVPENW
+290 LKAMEAPENW

-305 PRAEELYVLADQV
+305 SRAEELHVLADQV
-318 LIPMLRYTEQEREK
+318 LIPMLRYTEEEREK
-332 QWKLFQSAQLT
+332 QWNLYQSAQLT

-358 KVKNL
+358 KVKDL
-363 HEEANVFLLGNTHHL
+363 HEEANIFLLGNTHHL

-396 AQLHHVMIDEFQDT
+396 AQLRHVMIDEFQDT

-420 LMRECMSHIGSE
+420 LMRECMSHAGSE

-447 SGDWRLLNNINQQ
+447 SGDWRLLNNIDQQ

-482 TFNNA
+482 AFNNA
-487 FFTSA
+487 FFTA
-492 AQQEQEALSERDPA
+492 AARQEQEDLSERDPV

-520 QIPENR
+520 QIPDHR
-526 EPLGYVE
+526 ESYGYVE
-533 VRLLPAKDYRERTLE
+533 IRLLPATNYRERTLE
-548 QLRDTV
+548 QLTETV
-554 EMLLGQGVS
+554 GTLIEQGIS
-563 ANNIAILVRTNDI
+563 PDKMAILVRTNDN
-576 ITLIANYFA
+576 ITLIADYFA
-585 EQMPEVSI
+585 QQMPEINI

-603 SVSVRLLIDSL
+603 SVSVRLLIDAL
-614 HLLTHPADLLTK
+614 RLLTHPADLLTK
-626 AQLIK
+626 AQLVK
-631 TYHRDVLGEDC
+631 TYHREVLGEDS
-642 SDSVLLLR
+642 SDSFLLLR

-675 ELVERLYD
+675 ELVERLYA
-683 IFELQR
+683 IFELHR

-696 ICAFYDCLTEY
+696 ICAFYDCLTEF

-725 LHEKTIQSDELHG
+725 LHQKTIQSDELHG

-785 PIDYSSKMIG
+785 PIDYSSKMLG
-795 TIYEGDYLNEHLQL
+795 TIYEKDYLNEHLQL

-821 TRACKNLFVMG
+821 TRACKNLFVIG
-832 KRKTKSSRSAIIEK
+832 KRKAKNCRSAIIEK
-846 VLPELNMDGATLQGM
+846 VLPELELDGMVLEGV
-861 EDEQEDIF
+861 EDEQAAIF
-869 FSYGSLYIDQHKQRK
+869 FSYGTLCVHQEKQQQH
-884 DTDNVFLQSSQPLSI
+884 TENVFLQPSGQLSL

-919 VQTDDEEEDQQ
+919 VQANEEEEDQQ

-943 FSTIHTVTDIDDALR
+943 FSTIHTVADIDVALR

-989 KEWFSDKWTLYNECT
+989 KEWFSDKWTLYNECS
-1004 ILYTDASG
+1004 ILYTDTDG

-1025 GQRLVVVDF
+1025 GRRLVVVDF
-1034 KFGHSRPEYQE
+1034 KFGHPRPEYQE

-1050 MSLLKQMG
+1050 MTLLQQMG
-1058 HSQVE
+1058 HHQVE

-1073 IEPVR
+1073 IESVK